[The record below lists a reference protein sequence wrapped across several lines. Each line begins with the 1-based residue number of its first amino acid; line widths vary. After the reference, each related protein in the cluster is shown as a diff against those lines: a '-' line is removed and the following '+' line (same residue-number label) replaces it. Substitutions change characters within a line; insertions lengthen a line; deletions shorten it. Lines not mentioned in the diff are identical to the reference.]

1 MAEHTCSHCGQPGRR
16 LESVSTTAWIDYY
29 RCGTCAQVWSVGRD
43 AKTPAVKVV
52 SSRRS
57 GIGSGYDGGLPWLW
71 PRTTRTPKRRLRL
84 TAQSVGNRYALTPTE
99 PR

>member
-16 LESVSTTAWIDYY
+16 LETVSTTAWIDYY

-43 AKTPAVKVV
+43 GQDAG
-52 SSRRS
+52 RQGCERS

-84 TAQSVGNRYALTPTE
+84 TAQSVGNRFALTPTE

>member
-16 LESVSTTAWIDYY
+16 LETVSTTAWVDYY

-52 SSRRS
+52 SAPERPDRRS
-57 GIGSGYDGGLPWLW
+57 AKHS
-71 PRTTRTPKRRLRL
+71 TH
-84 TAQSVGNRYALTPTE
+84 
-99 PR
+99 